1 LRNITKAIILCQGEK
16 IAKSNPSVMKDK
28 CFVEYVTQGPAAG
41 ALETQP

>member
-1 LRNITKAIILCQGEK
+1 MPGG
-16 IAKSNPSVMKDK
+16 NPSVMKDK